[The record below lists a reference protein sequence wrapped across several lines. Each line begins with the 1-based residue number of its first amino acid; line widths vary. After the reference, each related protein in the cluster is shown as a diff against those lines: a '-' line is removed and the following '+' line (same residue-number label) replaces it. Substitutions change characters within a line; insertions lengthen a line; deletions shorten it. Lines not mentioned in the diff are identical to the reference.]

1 MFSKLLLAMTLVGV
15 ANAQTCANA
24 DGAGGG
30 ALSCLTNSQ
39 ADSGAT
45 GTACTGACTTAKDN
59 DKCCTANAGYFSD
72 ATADANAV
80 TQCTAVTN
88 AATVTCTSAS
98 DSVAVTCNA
107 GSWKN
112 GTACDTCTAVTNAAT
127 VTCTNATNSVAAT
140 CLDGYTAGTDLK
152 CQPKPEPEP
161 EPAAPSPSPASAE
174 GLGSGSSSS
183 GSMATPAV
191 AMTSLVAMLAYL
203 VQ

>member
-88 AATVTCTSAS
+88 AATVTCTNAS
-98 DSVAVTCNA
+98 
-107 GSWKN
+107 
-112 GTACDTCTAVTNAAT
+112 
-127 VTCTNATNSVAAT
+127 NSVVAT
-140 CLDGYTAGTDLK
+140 CMSGYTADSSGVCKKDAT
-152 CQPKPEPEP
+152 PEPAV
-161 EPAAPSPSPASAE
+161 PAAPSPSDDHVGHDHSPSAADVSSATTMSPASMLTA
-174 GLGSGSSSS
+174 
-183 GSMATPAV
+183 MA
-191 AMTSLVAMLAYL
+191 MLVAYVMH
-203 VQ
+203 